1 MLPLRDENKSGSFP
15 FVTLLLILACTSVFL
30 YEVSL
35 GRDGLRQLFDA
46 FALTPGRVTYDLRSG
61 GNWGELIAS
70 FLTSMFLHGGWLH
83 LLGNMWFLWI
93 FGDNVEDAMGPVRF
107 LLFYVLC
114 GLVAGLAHYLLG
126 PSSRLPTVGAS
137 GAIAGVLGAYV
148 VLFPG
153 ARVLTLVPLGF
164 FIRVMELPAL
174 AVIGIW
180 FLIQVVSSAMTF
192 GLSETGGV
200 AFSAHVGGFIAGLGL
215 VWIFRARRV
224 VV

>member
-61 GNWGELIAS
+61 GNWGELIAP

-126 PSSRLPTVGAS
+126 PSSRL
-137 GAIAGVLGAYV
+137 
-148 VLFPG
+148 
-153 ARVLTLVPLGF
+153 R
-164 FIRVMELPAL
+164 
-174 AVIGIW
+174 
-180 FLIQVVSSAMTF
+180 
-192 GLSETGGV
+192 SEE
-200 AFSAHVGGFIAGLGL
+200 
-215 VWIFRARRV
+215 RRV
-224 VV
+224 GKACECPGTPSRAPRNERGSIS